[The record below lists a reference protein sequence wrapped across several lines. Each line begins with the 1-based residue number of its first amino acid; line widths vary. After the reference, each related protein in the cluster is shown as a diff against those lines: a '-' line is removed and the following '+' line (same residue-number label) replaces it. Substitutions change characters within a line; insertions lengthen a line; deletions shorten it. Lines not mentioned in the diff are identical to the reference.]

1 MSGAATRRPQR
12 RAMSKRNAAK
22 QEAWRKAQQRH
33 RLSAA
38 HVQMARELGLNP
50 NKLGSLDNHRQQPWK
65 MPLPEFIEQL
75 YFKRFRRER
84 PHSDP

>member
-1 MSGAATRRPQR
+1 
-12 RAMSKRNAAK
+12 MSKRSAAK

-33 RLSAA
+33 RLSPA

-50 NKLGSLDNHRQQPWK
+50 NKFGSLVNHRQQPWK

-84 PHSDP
+84 LHSDP

>member
-1 MSGAATRRPQR
+1 
-12 RAMSKRNAAK
+12 MSKRKKTAS
-22 QEAWRKAQQRH
+22 QEAWRQAQQRH

-50 NKLGSLDNHRQQPWK
+50 TKLGSIDNHRQQPWK
-65 MPLPEFIEQL
+65 MPLPEFIEHL

-84 PHSDP
+84 PQADP

>member
-1 MSGAATRRPQR
+1 
-12 RAMSKRNAAK
+12 MSKRNAAK
-22 QEAWRKAQQRH
+22 QGAWRKAQQRH
-33 RLSAA
+33 RLSPA

-50 NKLGSLDNHRQQPWK
+50 NKFGSLVNHRQQPWK

-84 PHSDP
+84 LHSDP